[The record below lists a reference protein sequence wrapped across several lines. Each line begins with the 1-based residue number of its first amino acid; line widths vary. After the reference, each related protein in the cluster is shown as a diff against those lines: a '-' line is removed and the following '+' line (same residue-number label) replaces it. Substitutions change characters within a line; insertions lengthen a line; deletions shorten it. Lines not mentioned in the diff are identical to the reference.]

1 MSDHVEDGDE
11 HRAVDTAQLPQGTD
25 PRDDIEAYDTDDGV
39 VFYDARNPLAWL
51 KATKAIDLEQ
61 QL

>member
-1 MSDHVEDGDE
+1 
-11 HRAVDTAQLPQGTD
+11 
-25 PRDDIEAYDTDDGV
+25 V